1 MRVLIIGGTA
11 LVGPHLIRELFENGV
26 FDVHTMTRTGQRV
39 LCERAHIAD
48 RRDKGALLE
57 LLRLV
62 KPDVIVDM
70 IPFTQEDATL
80 LVTALTNLGIA
91 IPVIA
96 LSSIDVYAAYANLHR
111 TETTALQQCPVAE
124 DMPLRTQLGPEGK
137 AYDKLSIESS
147 YTEQLKTICILR
159 LPAIYGWP
167 DTTRVSQYLDRML
180 DGDTEITIQPGESDW
195 LFSRS
200 FHKNVAYAI
209 FLAVKANLPGVN
221 IFNIAEK
228 DAFTTRQW
236 IQKIASVCGWQGQ
249 IVAKSTPDDTLN
261 WQQHF
266 HVSSEKIRQQ
276 LGYDEK
282 YCINEGL
289 ADTIAFHSYQRTGRN
304 YKKYY

>member
-26 FDVHTMTRTGQRV
+26 FDVHTMTRTGQQI

-48 RRDKGALLE
+48 RRDKGALLD
-57 LLRLV
+57 LLRNV

-80 LVTALTNLGIA
+80 LITALTTLGIE

-111 TETTALQQCPVAE
+111 TETAALQQCPILE
-124 DMPLRTQLGPEGK
+124 DMALRTRLGPEGK

-147 YTEQLKTICILR
+147 YTEQLDAVCIMR

-167 DTTRVSQYLDRML
+167 DTTRVSQYLDRLL
-180 DGDTEITIQPGESDW
+180 DGDKEIVIQPEESDW

-200 FHKNVAYAI
+200 FHKNVAHAI
-209 FLAVKANLPGVN
+209 FLAVRALSLIHISEP
-221 IFNIAEK
+221 
-228 DAFTTRQW
+228 TR
-236 IQKIASVCGWQGQ
+236 
-249 IVAKSTPDDTLN
+249 P
-261 WQQHF
+261 
-266 HVSSEKIRQQ
+266 
-276 LGYDEK
+276 Y
-282 YCINEGL
+282 
-289 ADTIAFHSYQRTGRN
+289 
-304 YKKYY
+304 